1 MLEVKNLG
9 FNVKNDRDGQQLEII
24 DDISFTLDD
33 GKFLVITGPNG
44 GGKSTLARLIMGI
57 EKPVHG
63 QIVYHGRDIT
73 ELSITERANLGIGY
87 AFQQP
92 PRFKGLTVRRLL
104 SLAHGS
110 ELPEDECCSYLT
122 SVGLCSMDY
131 LNREVDSSLS
141 GGEVKRIEIAT
152 LMARKLG
159 LAIYDEPEAGIDLW
173 SFSMLVK
180 SFKALSSAR
189 NESVMIISH
198 QERIMQLADEI
209 IVIADGKI
217 RSQGTKDEILPTL
230 MGEFD
235 RKCDLRGN
243 EKEDGEN
250 A

>member
-1 MLEVKNLG
+1 MLELKNIGFDVKSET
-9 FNVKNDRDGQQLEII
+9 DGEKLEII
-24 DDISFTLDD
+24 EDISLTLED

-57 EKPVHG
+57 EKPTKG
-63 QIVYHGRDIT
+63 QILYNGTDIT
-73 ELSITERANLGIGY
+73 DLSITERAKLGIGY

-122 SVGLCSMDY
+122 QVGLCSMDY
-131 LNREVDSSLS
+131 LNREVDNSLS

-180 SFKALSSAR
+180 SFRMLTSSR
-189 NESVMIISH
+189 NESVIIISH

-209 IVIADGKI
+209 VVIADGKI
-217 RSQGTKDEILPTL
+217 RSQGAKEKILPSL
-230 MGEFD
+230 LGEFD
-235 RKCDLRGN
+235 RKCDLRG
-243 EKEDGEN
+243 EKED
-250 A
+250 AAHA

>member
-1 MLEVKNLG
+1 MLEVKNIN
-9 FNVKNDRDGQQLEII
+9 FTVDDASDGQRLEII
-24 DDISFTLDD
+24 EDVSFTLDE

-57 EKPVHG
+57 EKPTAG
-63 QIVYHGRDIT
+63 QILYNGTDIT
-73 ELSITERANLGIGY
+73 DLSITERAKLGIGY

-110 ELPEDECCSYLT
+110 ELPEDECCSFLT
-122 SVGLCSMDY
+122 RVGLCSMDY
-131 LNREVDSSLS
+131 LNREVDLSLS

-152 LMARKLG
+152 LMAKNPG

-173 SFSMLVK
+173 SFSMLVE
-180 SFKALSSAR
+180 SFRTLVR
-189 NESVMIISH
+189 QNNESVIIISH

-217 RSQGTKDEILPTL
+217 RSKGTKDEILPSL
-230 MGEFD
+230 LGEFD
-235 RKCDLRGN
+235 RKCDLRG
-243 EKEDGEN
+243 EKKEGVSN

>member
-1 MLEVKNLG
+1 MLEVKNIG
-9 FNVKNDRDGQQLEII
+9 FNVKSDADGQPLEII
-24 DDISFTLDD
+24 EDISFTLDD

-57 EKPVHG
+57 EKPTSG
-63 QIVYHGRDIT
+63 KILYNGEDIT
-73 ELSITERANLGIGY
+73 DLGITERAKLGIGY

-122 SVGLCSMDY
+122 QVGLCSMDY

-180 SFKALSSAR
+180 SFKSISSSC
-189 NESVMIISH
+189 NESVIIISH

-217 RSQGTKDEILPTL
+217 RSQGTKDEIFPTL

-235 RKCDLRGN
+235 RKCELHG
-243 EKEDGEN
+243 EKEAE
-250 A
+250 